1 VAVVVMNVVVSHWS
15 ANAAVLAVVAVVT
28 AVHVHGLR
36 GIAVD
41 ARRQGEDTPRGMGW
55 EAMACY
61 GGLLV
66 VILALLSPLAYWS
79 ARYIW
84 VRSLQDVLLANV
96 APAFLVLGAPWLVL
110 RRGLAF
116 RRPSAADAGRPRA
129 GKAGTRSQPAAS
141 RVRLAI
147 GTAIAF
153 NVAWCGWHLP
163 PLYDGALRYPVVY
176 AAEVVSYL
184 GLGVAFWLVL
194 IGSRPLS
201 PVLPPLRRVM
211 LLAGTVVAGT
221 LLGMVLVFGY
231 GVAYPSYLGAGH
243 HVLSVVYDQQA
254 GGAVLWVLVLPVYV
268 TAGVALLI
276 RWLNDEEAEALTSGL
291 DRLLKPAKPAWPS
304 RPGLR

>member
-1 VAVVVMNVVVSHWS
+1 M
-15 ANAAVLAVVAVVT
+15 AA
-28 AVHVHGLR
+28 
-36 GIAVD
+36 D
-41 ARRQGEDTPRGMGW
+41 ARRTGEGTPRGLGW
-55 EAMACY
+55 EAAAFY
-61 GGLLV
+61 GGLLAV
-66 VILALLSPLAYWS
+66 VLALLSPLAYWS
-79 ARYIW
+79 HLYIW
-84 VRSLQDVLLANV
+84 VRSLQDILLANV
-96 APAFLVLGAPWLVL
+96 ATVFLVLGAPWLVL
-110 RRGLAF
+110 RRGLEF
-116 RRPSAADAGRPRA
+116 RRSRPAAGDAGASER
-129 GKAGTRSQPAAS
+129 PAAS
-141 RVRLAI
+141 RARLAV
-147 GTAIAF
+147 GTVVAF

-163 PLYDGALRYPVVY
+163 PLYDGALRYPAVD

-211 LLAGTVVAGT
+211 LLAGTIVVGT

-231 GVAYPSYLGAGH
+231 GVAYPSYIRAGH

-254 GGAVLWVLVLPVYV
+254 GGAELWVLVLPVYV

-276 RWLNDEEAEALTSGL
+276 RWLNDEEAQALASGL

>member
-1 VAVVVMNVVVSHWS
+1 MNVVVLHWS
-15 ANAAVLAVVAVVT
+15 ANAAVLAVVAVAV
-28 AVHVHGLR
+28 AVHARGLR
-36 GIAVD
+36 GVAVD
-41 ARRQGEDTPRGMGW
+41 ARRRGEGTPRGIGW
-55 EAMACY
+55 QAAAFY

-66 VILALLSPLAYWS
+66 VLLALLSPLAYWS
-79 ARYIW
+79 HLYIW
-84 VRSLQDVLLANV
+84 VRSLQDILLANV
-96 APAFLVLGAPWLVL
+96 APVFLVLGAPWLVL

-116 RRPSAADAGRPRA
+116 PRPPAGDAGPLRA
-129 GKAGTRSQPAAS
+129 GNAAPRPAAS
-141 RVRLAI
+141 RARLAV
-147 GTAIAF
+147 GTVIAF
-153 NVAWCGWHLP
+153 NVVWCGWHLP

-194 IGSRPLS
+194 IGSAPLS
-201 PVLPPLRRVM
+201 PVLAPLRRVM
-211 LLAGTVVAGT
+211 LLAGTVVVGT

-276 RWLNDEEAEALTSGL
+276 RWLNDEETEALTSGL

>member
-1 VAVVVMNVVVSHWS
+1 MNVVVSHWS
-15 ANAAVLAVVAVVT
+15 ANVAVLAVVAVVT

-36 GIAVD
+36 GVAVD

-55 EAMACY
+55 EALAFY

-79 ARYIW
+79 TRYIW

-96 APAFLVLGAPWLVL
+96 APVFLVLGAPWLVL
-110 RRGLAF
+110 RRGLGF
-116 RRPSAADAGRPRA
+116 RRLSAGDAGTVPRPTARA
-129 GKAGTRSQPAAS
+129 A
-141 RVRLAI
+141 RLAV
-147 GTAIAF
+147 GTVIAF

-184 GLGVAFWLVL
+184 GLGMAFWLVL

-201 PVLPPLRRVM
+201 PVLAPMRRVV
-211 LLAGTVVAGT
+211 LLAGTVVVT
-221 LLGMVLVFGY
+221 TVLGMVLVFGY
-231 GVAYPSYLGAGH
+231 GVAYPSYIGAGH
-243 HVLSVVYDQQA
+243 HVLSVVYDQQT
-254 GGAVLWVLVLPVYV
+254 GGGVLWVLVLPVYV

-291 DRLLKPAKPAWPS
+291 DRLLKPARSAWPP

>member
-1 VAVVVMNVVVSHWS
+1 MNEVVSHWS
-15 ANAAVLAVVAVVT
+15 ANVAVLAVVAVVT

-36 GIAVD
+36 GVAAD
-41 ARRQGEDTPRGMGW
+41 ARRRGEDTPRGMGW
-55 EAMACY
+55 EATAFY

-96 APAFLVLGAPWLVL
+96 APVFLVLGAPWLVL
-110 RRGLAF
+110 RRGLEF
-116 RRPSAADAGRPRA
+116 RRPPAGEVGRPPAVDSAPRPTA
-129 GKAGTRSQPAAS
+129 G
-141 RVRLAI
+141 RVRLAV
-147 GTAIAF
+147 GTVIAF

-201 PVLPPLRRVM
+201 PVLAPLRRVM
-211 LLAGTVVAGT
+211 LLAGTIVVGT

-231 GVAYPSYLGAGH
+231 GVAYPSYLGAGR
-243 HVLSVVYDQQA
+243 HVLSVVYDQQT
-254 GGAVLWVLVLPVYV
+254 GGAVLWVLVLPVYI

-276 RWLNDEEAEALTSGL
+276 RWLNDEEAQALTSGL

-304 RPGLR
+304 RPGVR

>member
-1 VAVVVMNVVVSHWS
+1 MNVVVSHWS
-15 ANAAVLAVVAVVT
+15 ANAAVLAVAAVVV
-28 AVHVHGLR
+28 AVHVRGLR
-36 GIAVD
+36 GTAAG
-41 ARRQGEDTPRGMGW
+41 ARRQGEGTPRGMGW
-55 EAMACY
+55 EAAAFY

-66 VILALLSPLAYWS
+66 VILALASPLAYWS
-79 ARYIW
+79 HLYIW
-84 VRSLQDVLLANV
+84 VRSLQDILLANV
-96 APAFLVLGAPWLVL
+96 APVFLVLGAPWLVL
-110 RRGLAF
+110 RRGLRS
-116 RRPSAADAGRPRA
+116 RRPTAAGDVERPQATAAAPR
-129 GKAGTRSQPAAS
+129 PAAR
-141 RVRLAI
+141 RVRLAV
-147 GTAIAF
+147 GTVIAF

-211 LLAGTVVAGT
+211 LLAGTVVVGT
-221 LLGMVLVFGY
+221 LLGMVLGFGY
-231 GVAYPSYLGAGH
+231 GVAYPSYLGAGRH
-243 HVLSVVYDQQA
+243 LISVVYDQQT

-276 RWLNDEEAEALTSGL
+276 RWLKDEETQALTSGL

-304 RPGLR
+304 RPGL

>member
-1 VAVVVMNVVVSHWS
+1 MNVVVLHWS
-15 ANAAVLAVVAVVT
+15 ANAAVLAVVAVAV
-28 AVHVHGLR
+28 AVHARGLR
-36 GIAVD
+36 GVAVD
-41 ARRQGEDTPRGMGW
+41 ARRRGEGTPRGIGW
-55 EAMACY
+55 QAAAFY

-66 VILALLSPLAYWS
+66 VLLALLSPLAYWS
-79 ARYIW
+79 HLYIW
-84 VRSLQDVLLANV
+84 VRSLQDILLANV
-96 APAFLVLGAPWLVL
+96 APVFLVLGAPWLVL

-116 RRPSAADAGRPRA
+116 RRPPAGDAGPPRA
-129 GKAGTRSQPAAS
+129 GDAAPRPAAS
-141 RVRLAI
+141 RFRLAV
-147 GTAIAF
+147 GTVIAF
-153 NVAWCGWHLP
+153 NVVWCGWHLP

-194 IGSRPLS
+194 IGSAPLS
-201 PVLPPLRRVM
+201 PVLAPLRRVM
-211 LLAGTVVAGT
+211 LLAGTVVVGT

-276 RWLNDEEAEALTSGL
+276 RWLNDEETEALTSGL

>member
-1 VAVVVMNVVVSHWS
+1 MNVVVSHWS
-15 ANAAVLAVVAVVT
+15 ANAAVLAVVAVVV
-28 AVHVHGLR
+28 AVHVRGLR
-36 GIAVD
+36 GVAVD
-41 ARRQGEDTPRGMGW
+41 ARRQGGDTPRGMGW
-55 EAMACY
+55 EATAFY

-66 VILALLSPLAYWS
+66 VILAVASPLAYWS
-79 ARYIW
+79 HLYIW
-84 VRSLQDVLLANV
+84 VRSLQDILLANV
-96 APAFLVLGAPWLVL
+96 ATVFLVLGAPWLVL
-110 RRGLAF
+110 RRGLPIRLPPA
-116 RRPSAADAGRPRA
+116 RDAGGPQAADAAPRPVAGRA
-129 GKAGTRSQPAAS
+129 
-141 RVRLAI
+141 RLAV
-147 GTAIAF
+147 GTVIAF
-153 NVAWCGWHLP
+153 NVAWCAWHLP
-163 PLYDGALRYPVVY
+163 LLYDGALRDPVVY

-211 LLAGTVVAGT
+211 LLAGTVVVGT

-231 GVAYPSYLGAGH
+231 GVAYPSYLGAGRH
-243 HVLSVVYDQQA
+243 LISVVYDQQT

-276 RWLNDEEAEALTSGL
+276 RWLKDEEAQALTSGL

>member
-1 VAVVVMNVVVSHWS
+1 VAVVVMNVVVSHWP
-15 ANAAVLAVVAVVT
+15 ANAAVLAVVAVVA
-28 AVHVHGLR
+28 AVHARGLR
-36 GIAVD
+36 GMAVD
-41 ARRQGEDTPRGMGW
+41 ARRQGEDTPRGLGW
-55 EAMACY
+55 EATACY

-66 VILALLSPLAYWS
+66 VILALASPLAYWS
-79 ARYIW
+79 HRYIW

-96 APAFLVLGAPWLVL
+96 APVFLVLGAPWLVL
-110 RRGLAF
+110 RRGLPF
-116 RRPSAADAGRPRA
+116 RRPPAGDAGRALAADAAPRPVA
-129 GKAGTRSQPAAS
+129 G
-141 RVRLAI
+141 RVRLAV
-147 GTAIAF
+147 GTVIAF

-211 LLAGTVVAGT
+211 LLAGTVVVGT

-231 GVAYPSYLGAGH
+231 GVAYPSYLGAGRH
-243 HVLSVVYDQQA
+243 LISVVYDQQT

-276 RWLNDEEAEALTSGL
+276 RWLKDEEAQALTSGL

-304 RPGLR
+304 RPGL

>member
-1 VAVVVMNVVVSHWS
+1 MNVVVSHWS
-15 ANAAVLAVVAVVT
+15 ANAAVLAVVAVVV
-28 AVHVHGLR
+28 AAHLRGLR
-36 GIAVD
+36 GVAVD

-55 EAMACY
+55 EATAFY

-79 ARYIW
+79 HLYIW
-84 VRSLQDVLLANV
+84 VRSLQDILLANV
-96 APAFLVLGAPWLVL
+96 APVFLVLAAPWLVL

-116 RRPSAADAGRPRA
+116 RRAPAGDAAPPRA
-129 GKAGTRSQPAAS
+129 GDAAPRPAAS
-141 RVRLAI
+141 RARLAV

-194 IGSRPLS
+194 IGSPPLS
-201 PVLPPLRRVM
+201 PALAPLRRVM
-211 LLAGTVVAGT
+211 LLAGTIVVDT

-231 GVAYPSYLGAGH
+231 GVAYPSYIGAGH

>member
-1 VAVVVMNVVVSHWS
+1 MNVVVSHWS
-15 ANAAVLAVVAVVT
+15 ANAAVLAVVAVVV
-28 AVHVHGLR
+28 AVHARGLR
-36 GIAVD
+36 GVAAD
-41 ARRQGEDTPRGMGW
+41 ARRTGEGTPRGLGW
-55 EAMACY
+55 EAAAFY
-61 GGLLV
+61 GGLLAV
-66 VILALLSPLAYWS
+66 VLALLSPLAYWS
-79 ARYIW
+79 HLYIW
-84 VRSLQDVLLANV
+84 VRSLQDILLANV
-96 APAFLVLGAPWLVL
+96 ATVFLVLGAPWLVL
-110 RRGLAF
+110 RRGLEF
-116 RRPSAADAGRPRA
+116 RRSRPAAGDARASGR
-129 GKAGTRSQPAAS
+129 PAAS
-141 RVRLAI
+141 RARLAV
-147 GTAIAF
+147 GTVVAF

-163 PLYDGALRYPVVY
+163 PLYDGALRYPAVD

-211 LLAGTVVAGT
+211 LLAGTVVVGT

-231 GVAYPSYLGAGH
+231 GVAYPSYIRAGH

-254 GGAVLWVLVLPVYV
+254 GGAELWVLVLPVYV

-276 RWLNDEEAEALTSGL
+276 RWLNDEEAQALASGL